1 MRLFVAIWPPP
12 SVVAALSELE
22 HSDVDTV
29 RWTAP
34 SRWHITLVFLG
45 NTAPDGTSPGDPA
58 AGGPAAGDDVTRD
71 DAVARLGRI
80 PVGIHAGTVARLGTL
95 TESFGRS
102 VLYVPVLG
110 LDALAQSVRT
120 TYLSAVTTAIDSDP
134 FNGHLTVGRARR
146 RRDDVRPLTGLPVGP
161 AGGMEW
167 PVDELAL
174 VASVSEGGKG
184 RYQTLATRSVPDG
197 DYPTANM
204 RSGLQ

>member
-1 MRLFVAIWPPP
+1 VRLFVAIWPPP

-22 HSDVDTV
+22 HPDVGTV

-45 NTAPDGTSPGDPA
+45 NTAPDGTPPGDPA
-58 AGGPAAGDDVTRD
+58 AGDDPTRD
-71 DAVARLGRI
+71 EAVARLGRI
-80 PVGIHAGTVARLGTL
+80 PVGTHAGTAARLGTV
-95 TESFGRS
+95 TECFGRS

-110 LDALAQSVRT
+110 LDALAQSVRA
-120 TYLSAVTTAIDSDP
+120 TYFSAVTTAIDSAP

-146 RRDDVRPLTGLPVGP
+146 RRDDVRPLAGLPVGP

-184 RYQTLATRSVPDG
+184 RYQTLATRSVLDG

>member
-1 MRLFVAIWPPP
+1 VRLFVAIWPPP
-12 SVVAALSELE
+12 PVVAALSELDCP
-22 HSDVDTV
+22 DVGTV

-34 SRWHITLVFLG
+34 SRWHITLAFLG
-45 NTAPDGTSPGDPA
+45 NAAGDGTAPED
-58 AGGPAAGDDVTRD
+58 PAAGDDATRD
-71 DAVARLGRI
+71 EAVARLGRI
-80 PVGIHAGTVARLGTL
+80 PVGTHAGTVARLGTVI
-95 TESFGRS
+95 ESFGRS
-102 VLYVPVLG
+102 VLYVPALG

-120 TYLSAVTTAIDSDP
+120 TYFSAVATATDSAA

-146 RRDDVRPLTGLPVGP
+146 RRDDVRPLAGLPVGP

-184 RYQTLATRSVPDG
+184 RYQTVATRSVPDD
-197 DYPTANM
+197 DYPTSNM